1 MPLYEN
7 ERNAVN
13 RIAVDKRHSNEVV
26 FGTDDALARIAAV
39 IATAARARG
48 QTAAVALEGW
58 YAVDWQAVTD
68 SLRKACERAGVA
80 VDLRDV
86 GSLMKPPTE
95 IAEYRKPFSRP
106 ENPSFGWANHEGRIL
121 DIMDSG
127 KLERLKADL
136 REKAGGKKAG
146 SAAIVVYGSGA
157 AIPELDGL
165 YDLTFY
171 FDTTKESVLWTMW
184 DGFLVPFGEKKA
196 KKDYFWKDYYYC
208 DFYLLNEQKH
218 HAFRRMDYWVQA
230 IDPKNLNLVPRE
242 SFDAILSTLVRY
254 PTKNVKYAQPG
265 PWGAYRFKG
274 TRWDIEGLSC
284 NAWNSLVA
292 PQELSLLVDVG
303 REKVLKMPGENLL
316 QYPVEFVGPH
326 IHATYPRLVPLYVW
340 VDDGYFPEKTPPE
353 RRCMPVHNH
362 PSTDYVRRLF
372 NEPLGRYET
381 YYIAE
386 AFEGA
391 TTMMGF
397 RDDANL
403 EEWEE
408 KCRES
413 ERTGKPIEDWEKY
426 IKFWDTNVGDLF
438 LIPPGTTHGHGGNQM
453 VIEMD
458 TVPSVAGT
466 EYSFFGYDFVRPTW
480 DDRKKTMTAKP
491 MWMHL
496 DHYFAHDQGRRAGW
510 VKENLRA
517 RPKVVKWTPEYWLDR
532 YETLPMMPF
541 EIERLNFLKRAEYD
555 TQGKFMHMVTLVT
568 GEKVLI
574 RAKSNPDLSAD
585 IEWFQSTAIPACF
598 GEYEIVNMGEGFCT
612 VVLIRWKKG

>member
-13 RIAVDKRHSNEVV
+13 RIRVAKEHGEAVV
-26 FGTDDALARIAAV
+26 FGTEAVVARIVETLAAECRRKKRR
-39 IATAARARG
+39 ITAAF
-48 QTAAVALEGW
+48 EGW
-58 YAVDWQAVTD
+58 YAVDWRTITE
-68 SLRKACERAGVA
+68 LFTKACPAAG
-80 VDLRDV
+80 LELEMRDMV
-86 GSLMKPPTE
+86 SALKTPAQ
-95 IAEYRKPFSRP
+95 IAEYKRPFSRP
-106 ENPSFGWANHEGRIL
+106 EDPSFGWANS
-121 DIMDSG
+121 SG
-127 KLERLKADL
+127 KLSDIVDPVKLGSLKADL
-136 REKAGGKKAG
+136 AKAREGKKSGPGAL
-146 SAAIVVYGSGA
+146 VVYGSGA
-157 AIPELDGL
+157 AVPELDGS

-184 DGFLVPFGEKKA
+184 DGNLVPFGATEAA
-196 KKDYFWKDYYYC
+196 KRYFWKDYYYC

-218 HAFRRMDYWVQA
+218 HAFRTMDFWLQA
-230 IDPKNLNLVPRE
+230 VEAKDLALVPRA
-242 SFDAILSTLVRY
+242 SFDVILSTLVRY

-265 PWGAYRFKG
+265 PWGAYRFKD
-274 TRWDIEGLSC
+274 TRWDIPGLSC

-292 PQELSLLVDVG
+292 PQELALLVDVG
-303 REKVLKMPGENLL
+303 RERTLKMPGENLL

-326 IHATYPRLVPLYVW
+326 IHETYPRLVPLYVW
-340 VDDGYFPEKTPPE
+340 VDDGYFPEPTPPE

-403 EEWEE
+403 EEWEA

-413 ERTGKPIEDWEKY
+413 DRSRQPIPDWQRY

-466 EYSFFGYDFVRPTW
+466 EYSFFGYDFMRPTW
-480 DDRKKTMTAKP
+480 DDKTKTMTAKP
-491 MWMHL
+491 MRMHL
-496 DHYFAHDQGRRAGW
+496 DHYFAHDQGRRESW
-510 VKENLRA
+510 VKDNLRA
-517 RPKVVKWTPEYWLDR
+517 RPLVVKWTRDYWLDR
-532 YETLPMMPF
+532 YTTLPMMPF
-541 EIERLNFLKRAEYD
+541 EIERLNFVKRAAYD
-555 TQGKFMHMVTLVT
+555 TEGRFLHLVALAT
-568 GEKVLI
+568 GERVRI
-574 RAKSNPDLSAD
+574 RSKSNPELETE
-585 IEWFQSTAIPACF
+585 IEWFQSAAIPACF
-598 GEYEIVNMGEGFCT
+598 GAYEVENLRDGFCT
-612 VVLIRWKKG
+612 LVLIRWKKG